1 MGTEEA
7 TTSKAASE
15 AKQAAFSWLAEETG
29 RTDPASQAWSLLH
42 WLMLNSKFRFMA
54 INQEFDLSPQQAI
67 ALRILGGGPTPMG
80 ELAKYLMC
88 DSSNVTGITD
98 RLEERGL
105 VRREPGESD
114 RRVKLLVLTD
124 EGRES
129 ARRGDQAPGRAPS
142 VAGGADRGRPAQAE
156 GDPGARD
163 RDQRAARSLTRVR
176 LACEPCR

>member
-1 MGTEEA
+1 MGTGEA
-7 TTSKAASE
+7 TTNKAAA
-15 AKQAAFSWLAEETG
+15 AKQAAFSWLAEEAG

-105 VRREPGESD
+105 VRREPGEKD
-114 RRVKLLVLTD
+114 RRVKMLVLTE
-124 EGRES
+124 EGEKIRTEVTKRL
-129 ARRGDQAPGRAPS
+129 AEPPPWL
-142 VAGGADRGRPAQAE
+142 ADLPEA
-156 GDPGARD
+156 
-163 RDQRAARSLTRVR
+163 DQRKLKEILEAAIEHGDVTG
-176 LACEPCR
+176 P

>member
-105 VRREPGESD
+105 VRREPGEKD
-114 RRVKLLVLTD
+114 RRVKLLVLTE
-124 EGRES
+124 EGEKV
-129 ARRGDQAPGRAPS
+129 RAE
-142 VAGGADRGRPAQAE
+142 VTKRLAE
-156 GDPGARD
+156 PPPWLAELPEA
-163 RDQRAARSLTRVR
+163 DQRKLKEILERAIESEHSAH
-176 LACEPCR
+176 

>member
-15 AKQAAFSWLAEETG
+15 AKQAAFSWLAEEAG

-105 VRREPGESD
+105 VRRVPGESD

-124 EGRES
+124 EGQKVRAGVTKRLAEPPPWL
-129 ARRGDQAPGRAPS
+129 AELTEADQRKLKEILGRAIEIS
-142 VAGGADRGRPAQAE
+142 E
-156 GDPGARD
+156 LPG
-163 RDQRAARSLTRVR
+163 
-176 LACEPCR
+176 P

>member
-7 TTSKAASE
+7 TTSKGAE

-105 VRREPGESD
+105 VRRVPGESD

-124 EGRES
+124 EG
-129 ARRGDQAPGRAPS
+129 QKVRAG
-142 VAGGADRGRPAQAE
+142 VTKRLAE
-156 GDPGARD
+156 PPPWLAELAEA
-163 RDQRAARSLTRVR
+163 DQRKLKEILARAIEISEL
-176 LACEPCR
+176 PGP

>member
-105 VRREPGESD
+105 VRRVPGESD

-124 EGRES
+124 EGQKVRAGVTKRLAEPPPWL
-129 ARRGDQAPGRAPS
+129 AELTEADQRKLKEILGRAIEIS
-142 VAGGADRGRPAQAE
+142 E
-156 GDPGARD
+156 LPG
-163 RDQRAARSLTRVR
+163 
-176 LACEPCR
+176 P

>member
-105 VRREPGESD
+105 VRRVPGESD

-124 EGRES
+124 EG
-129 ARRGDQAPGRAPS
+129 QKVRAG
-142 VAGGADRGRPAQAE
+142 VTKRLAE
-156 GDPGARD
+156 PPPWLAELTEA
-163 RDQRAARSLTRVR
+163 DQRKLKEILARAIEISEL
-176 LACEPCR
+176 PGP